1 MKFWHVAA
9 AALLAVAGRVESKS
23 TFSPA
28 RPPAAPLAVRSPYLN
43 VWLNGLTDGGE
54 SGVLPNQWPRFWTC
68 REGIQGWQGY
78 IKVDGKTYNWMGNHP
93 STDYANQTAQS
104 YTSTKTTF
112 VMDVGGQVEL
122 TISFLSPV
130 FPKDQMRQSIPFAYM
145 NVEVKSMDGCSH
157 SVQIYSDV
165 SGEFA
170 SGDNSALIEWEHQNV
185 NDLHTHRFWRQNQ
198 DVFNEAN
205 DQASWGHW
213 YWTTKDQS
221 GVSYQI
227 GQDTEVRSQFVNNGS
242 LDGSIDSQ
250 FRALQAILTA
260 YSRPVFALS
269 RDLGKV
275 NETVATLF
283 TIGIAQDEA
292 IQYHGVGDQKG
303 LPSLWRVYYS
313 NDSELVKFFYDDYD
327 YSVEKCL
334 ELDRRIEDDSKSAAG
349 QDYATITSLALRQ
362 LYGGLQFVGTRDNI
376 KVFLKEISSNS
387 DIQTV
392 DVLFPA
398 FPAMVYLNH
407 DLIRWTLEPLLEY
420 QKSGRYPNKWAVHD
434 LGRYP
439 RALGY
444 DDGNDEP
451 MPLEECG
458 NMIIMMLSYAQKSGN
473 NTYLA
478 DNWDLLTRWAE
489 YLIEDAKIP
498 AHQLST
504 DDFAGQLANQTNL
517 AIKGIIALEAMS
529 EVATRAGHADQ
540 KQHYSDIAHAYYG
553 FWSEHGINHAA
564 ATPHATLAYDDMDSY
579 GLLYNLWGDKV
590 LGLGFVPA
598 EVYAMQSAWYP
609 QVANAYGMVLDTR
622 GTLTKSDWQVFAAS
636 MADEPTKRQ
645 FVALM
650 ARWINETTTWRAL
663 TDLYDTK
670 DGGYPRGIEFT
681 ARPVVGGLFAILAL
695 Q

>member
-54 SGVLPNQWPRFWTC
+54 SGVLPNQWPRFWT
-68 REGIQGWQGY
+68 EGIQGWQGF

-250 FRALQAILTA
+250 FRAV
-260 YSRPVFALS
+260 SDRWPVFALS

-275 NETVATLF
+275 NGSVATLF

-303 LPSLWRVYYS
+303 LPSLWRDYYN
-313 NDSELVKFFYDDYD
+313 NDSELVKFFYNDYD

-334 ELDRRIEDDSKSAAG
+334 ELDQRIEDDSKSAAG

-553 FWSEHGINHAA
+553 FWSEHGINQAA